1 MGSYGKSWGSR
12 VPGWAV
18 AVGLMGR
25 DYHSFM
31 AVVGAELKSRQL
43 EYRFG
48 DGTVEAT
55 VATDDEVRWD
65 IELRGLAGRCAECPR
80 DEWDRLIADHVDAVV
95 RPGA

>member
-1 MGSYGKSWGSR
+1 LGSYGKSWGSR

-18 AVGLMGR
+18 AVGLLGK

-31 AVVGAELKSRQL
+31 AVVGAELKSRQM

-55 VATDDEVRWD
+55 AAPDTRWD
-65 IELRGLAGRCAECPR
+65 IELRDLAGRCAERPR
-80 DEWDRLIADHVDAVV
+80 DEWDRLIADHLDAAVHS
-95 RPGA
+95 RA